1 MIRSTLFGDIMT
13 PFTMVMDMVMDMLM
27 ATTRG
32 GGLITP
38 GIIIVHMEG
47 ILIQMYPLLM
57 EEEVQEI

>member
-13 PFTMVMDMVMDMLM
+13 PFTMDMDMVM

-47 ILIQMYPLLM
+47 ILIQMYPLLVV
-57 EEEVQEI
+57 EEVQEI

>member
-13 PFTMVMDMVMDMLM
+13 PFTMDMVMDMVM

-47 ILIQMYPLLM
+47 TLIQMYPLLVV
-57 EEEVQEI
+57 EEVQEI

>member
-47 ILIQMYPLLM
+47 ILIQMYPLLVV
-57 EEEVQEI
+57 EEVQEI

>member
-1 MIRSTLFGDIMT
+1 MIPSTLFGDIMT
-13 PFTMVMDMVMDMLM
+13 PFTMVMDMDMDMLM

-47 ILIQMYPLLM
+47 ILIQMYPLLVV
-57 EEEVQEI
+57 EEVQEI